1 MTLGVFDG
9 FLGHI
14 QQVFYALIPLIAV
27 ALISHFFLSR
37 MTREEVRR
45 TAVGFIMTLVG
56 LALFLQGVV
65 VGFEPVG
72 KFIGETIGKGNW
84 AWTLIPLGLLFGT
97 IAALAEPSVIVMA
110 HTVDRVSAGSI
121 PPRLFLPATAA
132 AVGVA
137 VAVAMARV
145 LWGIPLLWI
154 LIPGYAIAFILSL
167 IGPRRSSESPSMRAG
182 TTGPVTSTFILAISL
197 GAAGV
202 IAGRSPVIESSA
214 WWPLFSCSRSYRSQP
229 SALYSPGGKA
239 GSRWTGKL
247 AVRRRGVT
255 TAGLGRRPPAREE
268 AWGHSTRRGT
278 AARRR
283 REQVS
288 AMMVADPKRLDAVAT
303 PTSVVVAGLR

>member
-45 TAVGFIMTLVG
+45 TAVGFIMTLVV

-72 KFIGETIGKGNW
+72 KVIGDTIGKGNW

-167 IGPRRSSESPSMRAG
+167 IAPPSFMSRLRAG
-182 TTGPVTSTFILAISL
+182 GLQQAVTSVYSGYFPGRSRCHL
-197 GAAGV
+197 
-202 IAGRSPVIESSA
+202 GRSPVIEVRQVA
-214 WWPLFSCSRSYRSQP
+214 LVFLFPVYRSQP
-229 SALYSPGGKA
+229 SALYSPGRQKA
-239 GSRWTGKL
+239 GSRFGGRK
-247 AVRRRGVT
+247 AGVRPKRRNRPG
-255 TAGLGRRPPAREE
+255 GLGRLAHRPKEE
-268 AWGHSTRRGT
+268 ALGPGAHPSGHRQRGG
-278 AARRR
+278 AAAEGRCR
-283 REQVS
+283 
-288 AMMVADPKRLDAVAT
+288 P
-303 PTSVVVAGLR
+303 

>member
-167 IGPRRSSESPSMRAG
+167 IAPPSFIGVAFDAG
-182 TTGPVTSTFILAISL
+182 GVATGPVTSTFILAISL

-202 IAGRSPVIESSA
+202 IAGRSPVIEGFGLVA
-214 WWPLFSCSRSYRSQP
+214 LVFLFPILSITTLGAIFARQAKKQEA
-229 SALYSPGGKA
+229 ALEAEKA
-239 GSRWTGKL
+239 GG
-247 AVRRRGVT
+247 
-255 TAGLGRRPPAREE
+255 TAEE
-268 AWGHSTRRGT
+268 A
-278 AARRR
+278 
-283 REQVS
+283 
-288 AMMVADPKRLDAVAT
+288 
-303 PTSVVVAGLR
+303 